1 MIVSRYD
8 GRLLVVA
15 QPDHGTQTGV
25 IADAWGN
32 DELPPLTQR
41 RDSAVRAGRH
51 HDDGWAVWERHPDLD
66 ERTSQPVQF
75 YDVRPREHLAA
86 YRAGIVRAAQL
97 DPWTGLLVSMH
108 GAGLY
113 NDRYGSYRLEE
124 IGEQPMS
131 DAERLLV
138 NEFLADMAGLQASLY
153 ETAVGHAAIRP
164 PHELPEVMDQY
175 LLLQVW
181 DRISL
186 QFAFRHAADGVISP
200 VPSPSGRT
208 SLRCVARGRFTL
220 ALDPYPFAVSRVDLP
235 VLARFVTDR
244 PYTDPEDFIAE
255 LTAATEERLDC
266 VVLRP

>member
-1 MIVSRYD
+1 MGQGS
-8 GRLLVVA
+8 
-15 QPDHGTQTGV
+15 TTT
-25 IADAWGN
+25 W
-32 DELPPLTQR
+32 
-41 RDSAVRAGRH
+41 
-51 HDDGWAVWERHPDLD
+51 
-66 ERTSQPVQF
+66 
-75 YDVRPREHLAA
+75 
-86 YRAGIVRAAQL
+86 
-97 DPWTGLLVSMH
+97 
-108 GAGLY
+108 
-113 NDRYGSYRLEE
+113 YGSYRLEE
-124 IGEQPMS
+124 IGEQPMG

-208 SLRCVARGRFTL
+208 SLRCVARGRLTL